1 MRPYFKALP
10 PKDETLDLIKKA
22 FQGFYSSYPL
32 FDIPTFISTFESQ
45 GTDINDLRWW
55 ACLNVVLALRTQFLP
70 NMSRDKEE
78 DRQAWG
84 YFQNA
89 LAVTNQLMTMH
100 STLSSVQALLG
111 MSLVILGTPNQGPAS
126 LLISSAIKLAHRIG
140 LHRRGHEPGLSRAE
154 INERNRVFW
163 IAYCLDKDISL
174 QTGQPP
180 TQDDEDMDVELP
192 FENNFPEVTP
202 GELNNGGYF
211 SFRARLAIIQGEIY
225 TRLLSVKASK
235 QSTTERIMAARDLES
250 KLEVWRTCVP
260 SAYLRR
266 LGAPGPAAET
276 GRHPAVLQLTYFKCL
291 AIIYGSQPML
301 PMYREVTRPEDST
314 RHQIKSAATYAT
326 EARKAIQLLPAI
338 PRRKHACIW

>member
-1 MRPYFKALP
+1 MRPYFKVLP
-10 PKDETLDLIKKA
+10 PKDETLDLIKKS
-22 FQGFYSSYPL
+22 FEGFYSAYPL

-45 GTDINDLRWW
+45 GTDITDLRWW

-70 NMSRDKEE
+70 TMSGDKEE

-140 LHRRGHEPGLSRAE
+140 LHRRSHELGLSRAE

-192 FENNFPEVTP
+192 FENNFPEPHP
-202 GELNNGGYF
+202 GELNRGGYF

-225 TRLLSVKASK
+225 TRLLSVKAGK
-235 QSTTERIMAARDLES
+235 QSMTERIIAARDLES
-250 KLEVWRTCVP
+250 RLEVWRACVP
-260 SAYLRR
+260 SDYLR
-266 LGAPGPAAET
+266 GPGTQGPAVET
-276 GRHPAVLQLTYFKCL
+276 GRHPAILQLTYFKCL
-291 AIIYGSQPML
+291 AIVYGSLPML
-301 PMYREVTRPEDST
+301 PIYREVATPDDSN
-314 RHQIKSAATYAT
+314 RYQIKSAAIYAT
-326 EARKAIQLLPAI
+326 QARKAIQLLPVI